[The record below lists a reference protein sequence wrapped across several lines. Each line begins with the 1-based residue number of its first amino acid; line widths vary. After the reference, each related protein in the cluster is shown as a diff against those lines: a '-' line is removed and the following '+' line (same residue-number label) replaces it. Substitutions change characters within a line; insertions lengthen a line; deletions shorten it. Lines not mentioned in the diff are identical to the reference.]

1 MPRAPEGCRALPAEG
16 PGVAI
21 QEALAAPAIGPRS
34 EIDLNALFVG
44 RSPRPPGLRT
54 LVNVECGY
62 RDLNFS
68 YRQSYQRLGQR
79 STRAIG
85 PRPSIDHYE

>member
-1 MPRAPEGCRALPAEG
+1 MPRAPEGRRALAAEG

-34 EIDLNALFVG
+34 ETDLNALLVG
-44 RSPRPPGLRT
+44 RSPMPPGLRP

-62 RDLNFS
+62 RD
-68 YRQSYQRLGQR
+68 
-79 STRAIG
+79 
-85 PRPSIDHYE
+85 P

>member
-1 MPRAPEGCRALPAEG
+1 M
-16 PGVAI
+16 AI

-44 RSPRPPGLRT
+44 RSPRPAGLRT

-62 RDLNFS
+62 RDPYTLVIANH
-68 YRQSYQRLGQR
+68 
-79 STRAIG
+79 TNV
-85 PRPSIDHYE
+85 

>member
-34 EIDLNALFVG
+34 ETDLNAL
-44 RSPRPPGLRT
+44 
-54 LVNVECGY
+54 LVSQSLGH
-62 RDLNFS
+62 RDCV
-68 YRQSYQRLGQR
+68 RW
-79 STRAIG
+79 RASSADTAI
-85 PRPSIDHYE
+85 PKL

>member
-34 EIDLNALFVG
+34 ETDLNALLVG
-44 RSPRPPGLRT
+44 RSPRPPGLRP

-62 RDLNFS
+62 RD
-68 YRQSYQRLGQR
+68 
-79 STRAIG
+79 
-85 PRPSIDHYE
+85 P